1 MYTPALRG
9 AQSLTDAKFSFLKM
23 NLLEV
28 FIFCKIPPTIFKCN
42 CLYWFILTFVLV
54 FRGSHSLDCFK
65 CVSVGGDNQ
74 PCEDPFHNNYT
85 KDILEAPCWAGRKQ
99 RDGVFPATA
108 CIKLSGIY
116 EDSGETMIVRGCALD
131 SGTLTIDTE
140 IVRMSHCGGFYFD
153 NRYVSGCLQSCS
165 EDACNTSTSV
175 YSSNWLWILTLFI
188 SMKYIQ

>member
-1 MYTPALRG
+1 MLLLRSVFEDFSNSQTELKRNRAIEEPCYTSVTYMRL
-9 AQSLTDAKFSFLKM
+9 LKA
-23 NLLEV
+23 
-28 FIFCKIPPTIFKCN
+28 
-42 CLYWFILTFVLV
+42 
-54 FRGSHSLDCFK
+54 GSHSLDCFK

-116 EDSGETMIVRGCALD
+116 EDSGETMVVRGCALD

-165 EDACNTSTSV
+165 EDACNRTSST
-175 YSSNWLWILTLFI
+175 YSWNWIYLLTFLILMTHA
-188 SMKYIQ
+188 Q

>member
-1 MYTPALRG
+1 MKNNSASIICVKTLGLSIKCKYLY
-9 AQSLTDAKFSFLKM
+9 
-23 NLLEV
+23 V
-28 FIFCKIPPTIFKCN
+28 ICIFIATN
-42 CLYWFILTFVLV
+42 SYGCL
-54 FRGSHSLDCFK
+54 GLDCFK

-85 KDILEAPCWAGRKQ
+85 QDILEAPCWAGRKQ

-108 CIKLSGIY
+108 CIKLSGVY
-116 EDSGETMIVRGCALD
+116 EDTGDRMVVRGCALD

-165 EDACNTSTSV
+165 EDACNKSEMLDPWKFV
-175 YSSNWLWILTLFI
+175 IALALYLVVNISSG
-188 SMKYIQ
+188 